1 MANGEP
7 TKKVSVELLCLS
19 LLQEKD
25 MYGYEMSQEIFRR
38 SGGLL
43 TMAEAAIY
51 MSMYRLVKR
60 GVVTD
65 RRELSG
71 DVKSR
76 VRVYYHLTES
86 GMEYFQ
92 EILADYKRSAQGMQ
106 NFFAY
111 HTEDDH
117 ERN

>member
-43 TMAEAAIY
+43 SMAEAAIY

-76 VRVYYHLTES
+76 ARLLSSDGIRNGILS
-86 GMEYFQ
+86 GNSGG
-92 EILADYKRSAQGMQ
+92 L
-106 NFFAY
+106 
-111 HTEDDH
+111 
-117 ERN
+117 

>member
-43 TMAEAAIY
+43 SMAEAAIY

-65 RRELSG
+65 RREHSG
-71 DVKSR
+71 HFKSR
-76 VRVYYHLTES
+76 VIVYEHLT
-86 GMEYFQ
+86 
-92 EILADYKRSAQGMQ
+92 
-106 NFFAY
+106 
-111 HTEDDH
+111 
-117 ERN
+117 